1 MIFLKLVN
9 RLGYC
14 QHLLLWLR
22 ASVWGGKK
30 GGCTQCGAKD
40 PDNQPPTEPSEP
52 TETTPPTDPEG
63 PAQTGSSTPVE
74 LLALVLLLSAVSV
87 TLIWEKRRSL

>member
-1 MIFLKLVN
+1 M
-9 RLGYC
+9 RC
-14 QHLLLWLR
+14 Q
-22 ASVWGGKK
+22 GPG
-30 GGCTQCGAKD
+30 
-40 PDNQPPTEPSEP
+40 NQPPTEPSEP